1 MLSSLWLPTTL
12 FLFPYIS
19 SVRPF
24 HFLPILGFL
33 LIIQVYIAILSTS
46 IPSHR
51 DLLSVYLVLH
61 YHPSSAVIN
70 VC

>member
-33 LIIQVYIAILSTS
+33 LIIQVYIAILRR
-46 IPSHR
+46 PF
-51 DLLSVYLVLH
+51 LH
-61 YHPSSAVIN
+61 IVISFL
-70 VC
+70 CILFCIIILRQP